1 MIFLPTLDAA
11 KSAVLVLLHLKV
23 EFDTIDHS
31 VLISRLEHWVGIQGN
46 ALNGLNPI
54 LTIEGSLL
62 VLRNLLQMQLPLRVV
77 SLKALF

>member
-1 MIFLPTLDAA
+1 M
-11 KSAVLVLLHLKV
+11 
-23 EFDTIDHS
+23 
-31 VLISRLEHWVGIQGN
+31 GIQGN
-46 ALNGLNPI
+46 ALNDLNPI